1 MMIHEI
7 TEKVGKY
14 KARKRIGRGHGSGSG
29 KTSGR
34 GHKGARSRAGFS
46 RRPAFEGG
54 QMPYF
59 RRIPKRGFSNA
70 AFRTVYHIVNVAS
83 LEERF
88 KKGASVDAA
97 ALVESGLVSNFNN
110 PIKVLGQG
118 ELTIKLDVTADK
130 FSASAIEKIEKVG
143 GSVTVIVKK
152 KWVRE
157 YPEKPKRKPK
167 AKNKASE
174 ATEPKATKPEAT
186 EPEVTKS
193 TKPEVT
199 EPKATKPEATEPK
212 ATKPEATEPKATK
225 PEVTETPDS
234 TESAEAPSV
243 EEQVETPES
252 TESQESE
259 ETTEGT
265 DTESNV

>member
-1 MMIHEI
+1 MIHEI

-14 KARKRIGRGHGSGSG
+14 KARKRIGRGHGSGTG

-34 GHKGARSRAGFS
+34 GHKGAKSRAGFS
-46 RRPAFEGG
+46 HRPGFEGG

-70 AFRTVYHIVNVAS
+70 DFRTVYHIVNVAS

-88 KKGASVDAA
+88 KKGATVDAA

-130 FSASAIEKIEKVG
+130 FSASAIEKIEAAG

-157 YPEKPKRKPK
+157 YPVKPKRKPK
-167 AKNKASE
+167 KKAAPEAAEASEAPETTEPSKATEPEAPEATESE
-174 ATEPKATKPEAT
+174 ATETPEAA
-186 EPEVTKS
+186 EE
-193 TKPEVT
+193 
-199 EPKATKPEATEPK
+199 
-212 ATKPEATEPKATK
+212 
-225 PEVTETPDS
+225 TET
-234 TESAEAPSV
+234 EAI
-243 EEQVETPES
+243 ETPEAA
-252 TESQESE
+252 E
-259 ETTEGT
+259 ETEAEAIETPEAAEETEAEESDDDSAT
-265 DTESNV
+265 DEEDTQKSDS